1 MSSRLRSLL
10 VLGLL
15 ALVINLPIAHG
26 AWTDAR
32 LDRDGVDVTAT
43 VVDHGTL
50 PPEDD
55 PKYFLDFT
63 YPAEIDP
70 DGRQWSVGVSRATYD
85 AGVASGT
92 VEVRVLPD
100 SPSRF
105 RVEGQDTSNLV
116 VGLTVFADLVLLGIA
131 ALTWRFAGT
140 IGRRPELRMVATDDL
155 QRCKPGAGLE
165 QVGDLWVA
173 KGEVVEKSDD
183 TVVLDLGDRRVVV
196 ELAGFANPVGYQ
208 QPAQAVGRMIG

>member
-1 MSSRLRSLL
+1 MSSRVRTLL
-10 VLGLL
+10 VLLLL
-15 ALVINLPIAHG
+15 ATVINLPLAHG

-32 LDRDGVDVTAT
+32 LDSGGVDVVAT

-50 PPEDD
+50 PPADD
-55 PKYFLDFT
+55 PKYFVDFRF
-63 YPAEIDP
+63 PEEIDP

-85 AGVASGT
+85 AAVASET
-92 VEVRVLPD
+92 LEVRVLPD

-116 VGLTVFADLVLLGIA
+116 VGLTVFADVVLLGMGV
-131 ALTWRFAGT
+131 LSWRFGAR
-140 IGRRPELRMVATDDL
+140 RRPELRMVATDDV
-155 QRCKPGAGLE
+155 QRCKPGAGLDR
-165 QVGDLWVA
+165 VGDLWVA
-173 KGEVVEKSDD
+173 KGELVEKSND

-196 ELAGFANPVGYQ
+196 DLAGYANPVGYQ